1 VQGRLRNQKLEVT
14 IETACGHCG
23 ETMHIHMDQDMNY
36 QFQADN
42 AQPMVFEPHI
52 DWDNFMEPNILDAY

>member
-1 VQGRLRNQKLEVT
+1 
-14 IETACGHCG
+14 
-23 ETMHIHMDQDMNY
+23 MHIHMDQDLNY
-36 QFQADN
+36 RVHEDN